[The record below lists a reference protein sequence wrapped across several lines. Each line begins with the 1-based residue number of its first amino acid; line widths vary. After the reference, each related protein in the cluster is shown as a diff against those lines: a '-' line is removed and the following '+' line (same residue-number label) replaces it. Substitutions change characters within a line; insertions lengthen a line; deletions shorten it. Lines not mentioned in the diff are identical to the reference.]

1 MIRMDP
7 DGPRKGK
14 QFSVQN
20 FLVLNTVTPVMT
32 SVGTVLTTME
42 PVLIVNRPLTRP
54 SPCSLRSVTPV
65 VTMPVRAVSIK
76 MESPRTGS
84 G

>member
-32 SVGTVLTTME
+32 SVRTVLTT
-42 PVLIVNRPLTRP
+42 IVNRPLTRL
-54 SPCSLRSVTPV
+54 SPCSLHSVTQV